1 MSSSVVPVEEKGV
14 ERVESRSSS
23 KEQNKTKGEKE
34 EKNNTPIYEEGIS
47 AEVLGKRLE
56 ASGIS
61 DNYERKVFILNK
73 VMNEHIGRK
82 KKESVL
88 WLQV

>member
-1 MSSSVVPVEEKGV
+1 MSSSVVAVEEKGID
-14 ERVESRSSS
+14 RVESRSSLRE
-23 KEQNKTKGEKE
+23 KDTTNKTKDEL
-34 EKNNTPIYEEGIS
+34 PIYEEGIS

-73 VMNEHIGRK
+73 VMNEHIGM
-82 KKESVL
+82 
-88 WLQV
+88 